1 MQIVLMPNRT
11 FLKSLDQ
18 RSIANMLIILFLVCA
33 MIGIILIMLKY
44 YFVFYEGREE
54 IIQIQEANFIKLFVE
69 CFSGSLIVIAWLT
82 LMKETQKIG
91 GDPDWGLAW
100 LAMAILCWC
109 VGDLIHILFEF
120 HDAFSIKE
128 QHTISPV
135 LHSVTSRI
143 ISTFNSF
150 CFLFSLQYLEFG
162 EKSRWKKLRD
172 KIEII
177 FTVKITTLTLLVIV
191 ALTVFL
197 GIQFKNSN
205 SIYVYMP
212 DLMLSFVTTAA
223 LWIFFIEYFE
233 QRKIDYMGFF
243 ITIVVIVIILVQLG
257 HFTEPQYLNQF
268 LIQEKAPILNMI
280 YRPFLITLFLL
291 VAFSSLRNEKE
302 KQALLSRR
310 DMNHAIRGS
319 LHILN
324 HDIKRLSNQPKV
336 QEGIEQVFILQDLE
350 FRIKAIY
357 DLHNLIHNEYNDEK
371 ISVEKYLN
379 SIVENTKYAFEYNHI
394 STNFVNVDKLLVNRS
409 LLRKIGVVMTEL
421 MINSAKVAITKSKEA
436 NSQLKFNLEDKLLA
450 VEIKKLPSQ
459 LKISIS
465 DNGMYEAH
473 MLTKKSTGHGLNLIK
488 RIVQE
493 DFEGNL
499 NLIKNEWEGTTVIA
513 SLPLKN
519 II

>member
-1 MQIVLMPNRT
+1 MPNST
-11 FLKSLDQ
+11 FFKQIDQ
-18 RSIANMLIILFLVCA
+18 QRAANLLIFLFLVCSLA
-33 MIGIILIMLKY
+33 GIILIASKY
-44 YFVFYEGREE
+44 YQIFYVGIEE
-54 IIQIQEANFIKLFVE
+54 ASLIQETNFIRLFVE
-69 CFSGSLIVIAWLT
+69 CFSGILIVIAWLT
-82 LMKETQKIG
+82 LMKETKKIG

-109 VGDLIHILFEF
+109 VGGLIHIVFEF
-120 HDAFSIKE
+120 HDAFGIKK

-135 LHSVTSRI
+135 LNSVTSRI

-172 KIEII
+172 WIGKV
-177 FTVKITTLTLLVIV
+177 FTVKTTAFILFTIVILTI
-191 ALTVFL
+191 FL

-205 SIYVYMP
+205 SIYVYLP
-212 DLMLSFVTTAA
+212 DLVLSFVTTAA
-223 LWIFFIEYFE
+223 LWIFFTEYFE

-243 ITIVVIVIILVQLG
+243 ISIVVVVIILVQLG
-257 HFTEPQYLNQF
+257 HFMEPKLLNQF
-268 LIQEKAPILNMI
+268 LIRENAPILNMI

-324 HDIKRLSNQPKV
+324 HDIKRLSNQSKV
-336 QEGIEQVFILQDLE
+336 KEGIEQVFILQDLE

-357 DLHNLIHNEYNDEK
+357 DLHNLIHNEYSDEK

-379 SIVENTKYAFEYNHI
+379 SIVENTKYAFEYTHI
-394 STNFVNVDKLLVNRS
+394 NTSFVNVNKLMVNRS

-421 MINSAKVAITKSKEA
+421 MINAAKVAITKSIRT
-436 NSQLKFNLEDKLLA
+436 NSQSNFNIEDKLLA
-450 VEIKKLPSQ
+450 VEVEKQSGN

-465 DNGMYEAH
+465 DNGIYEAN
-473 MLTKKSTGHGLNLIK
+473 MLTKNSAGHGLNLIK
-488 RIVQE
+488 RIIRE
-493 DFEGNL
+493 DFEGEL
-499 NLIKNEWEGTTVIA
+499 NLFKNKWEGTTILA
-513 SLPLKN
+513 SIPLKN

>member
-1 MQIVLMPNRT
+1 MSNHI
-11 FLKSLDQ
+11 FLKQIDQ
-18 RSIANMLIILFLVCA
+18 QRVANLLIVLFLVCA
-33 MIGIILIMLKY
+33 LVGIILIASKY
-44 YFVFYEGREE
+44 YCIFYAGLEEASLIREN
-54 IIQIQEANFIKLFVE
+54 NFIRLFVE
-69 CFSGSLIVIAWLT
+69 CFSGILIVIAWLT
-82 LMKETQKIG
+82 LIKETKKIG

-109 VGDLIHILFEF
+109 VGGLIQIVFEF
-120 HDAFSIKE
+120 HDAFSIKK

-172 KIEII
+172 WIGKV
-177 FTVKITTLTLLVIV
+177 FTVKTTAFILFTIVILTI
-191 ALTVFL
+191 FL

-205 SIYVYMP
+205 SIYVYLP
-212 DLMLSFVTTAA
+212 DLVLSFVTTAA
-223 LWIFFIEYFE
+223 LWIFFTEYFE

-243 ITIVVIVIILVQLG
+243 ISIVVVVIILVQLG
-257 HFTEPQYLNQF
+257 HFMEPKLLTQF
-268 LIQEKAPILNMI
+268 LIRENAPILNMI

-324 HDIKRLSNQPKV
+324 HDIKRLSNQSKIK
-336 QEGIEQVFILQDLE
+336 EGIEQVFILQDLE

-357 DLHNLIHNEYNDEK
+357 DLHNLIHNEYSDEK
-371 ISVEKYLN
+371 ISVEKYLK

-394 STNFVNVDKLLVNRS
+394 STNFVSVDKLLVNRS

-421 MINSAKVAITKSKEA
+421 MINAAKVAITKSIGT
-436 NSQLKFNLEDKLLA
+436 NSQLNFNIEDKLLA
-450 VEIKKLPSQ
+450 VEVKKQLGE

-465 DNGMYEAH
+465 DNGVYEAH
-473 MLTKKSTGHGLNLIK
+473 MLTKNSVGHGLNLIK

-493 DFEGNL
+493 DFEGKL
-499 NLIKNEWEGTTVIA
+499 NLIKNQWEGTTIIA